1 MHQQGLRDFSA
12 VVTKAV
18 RLIKRGILVK
28 TGVIAMTGNTTLAFP
43 SPIHFDLTLYNVLH
57 REVTLKQSIVSFQGA
72 LKEIVLRMN
81 PKLLKDTTPD
91 GQSPYERHWQDE
103 CVQCFRF
110 MSGKNVKTEVG
121 REFNQHAYLDMYVE
135 DLQWGI
141 ELIRRGV
148 GKRLEEHVP
157 CFSLTDGRYRRISMK
172 QYAVLYFTDE
182 VPNQA
187 TLDMYDHVW
196 HLVYNAACTKVT
208 VYRKDHTTEDWDLI
222 GFQGRTY
229 GILVVFFFSYAHSK
243 FEVGRLHNSAVLDR

>member
-1 MHQQGLRDFSA
+1 MDKVQ
-12 VVTKAV
+12 
-18 RLIKRGILVK
+18 
-28 TGVIAMTGNTTLAFP
+28 
-43 SPIHFDLTLYNVLH
+43 
-57 REVTLKQSIVSFQGA
+57 
-72 LKEIVLRMN
+72 
-81 PKLLKDTTPD
+81 
-91 GQSPYERHWQDE
+91 WQDD

-157 CFSLTDGRYRRISMK
+157 CFSLTDARYRRISMK

-187 TLDMYDHVW
+187 TFDMYDHVW
-196 HLVYNAACTKVT
+196 HLVYNAGCTGTKVT

-222 GFQGRTY
+222 GFQGRTEY
-229 GILVVFFFSYAHSK
+229 
-243 FEVGRLHNSAVLDR
+243 